1 MLVSSS
7 TEFNFSIGFPCVFFP
22 YSPRP
27 MLSLQRRLGFKS
39 GCLSMAKSVVKR
51 PHVATSSTLS
61 EASEASVKRVRLG
74 DLMVSSLL
82 LSAQKN

>member
-1 MLVSSS
+1 
-7 TEFNFSIGFPCVFFP
+7 
-22 YSPRP
+22 
-27 MLSLQRRLGFKS
+27 
-39 GCLSMAKSVVKR
+39 MAKSVVKR
-51 PHVATSSTLS
+51 PHVATSSALS